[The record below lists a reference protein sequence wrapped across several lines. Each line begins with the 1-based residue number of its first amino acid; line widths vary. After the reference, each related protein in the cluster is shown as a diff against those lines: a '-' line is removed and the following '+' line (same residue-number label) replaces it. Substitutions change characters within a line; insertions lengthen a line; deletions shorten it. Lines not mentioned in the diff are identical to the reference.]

1 MRFANLISFIALA
14 AAFVA
19 GHPGEV
25 HDRVSVDDIARR
37 ELETAAR
44 YLQARKCAAEIAEF
58 EAGRMRKRDALMKR
72 QTPTSS
78 AASPHYTSIQNST
91 CITAPEVTEGPYYI
105 NNEYVRTD
113 LTETQPGVK
122 LVLDIGVI
130 DTSTCKPLNNVF
142 VELWAANATGVYGG
156 YNNGGAT
163 AFKKETFLRGGYFTN
178 AKGIVEI
185 TTIYPGFYQGRTAH
199 IHTMLHNNW
208 VKSANGTLVSHAGS
222 VVHIGQ
228 FFFAETWNDK
238 VFSTSPYT
246 TNKQTRTL
254 SSQDSILSQAN
265 SGGNNAF
272 INLRLLRSTLSQ
284 GILGYI
290 TLGIDSRKAYSIQN
304 TNYFGV

>member
-113 LTETQPGVK
+113 LTETQPCQARLGHW
-122 LVLDIGVI
+122 
-130 DTSTCKPLNNVF
+130 T
-142 VELWAANATGVYGG
+142 NATGVYGG